1 MIGEKLC
8 YAAVFMSEALTVWLY
23 LDFLFNRK
31 KKTGVLISTFA
42 LGYGLLFLISGLKN
56 STINAA
62 ACCIVNYILIMF
74 DFQCSKKAA
83 VLHTAFLCFV
93 MAGAE
98 ILVATVFSIFGY
110 GFSEHTHNFI
120 ILLSQTTL
128 SKLLYLVFSVMG
140 SRIFAPNKHNNEDPK
155 KMILFCSLPLL
166 SALIAI
172 STVYLGM
179 TAGITGIVGIMT
191 ISIIVTLLIVNLIV
205 LGLYNYLQKANEEYL
220 TLQLSI
226 QKEQADIAYYEA
238 LQEQFESQKILVH
251 DMKKHLGII
260 DAIAKQNGVAEVGEY
275 ISELTATLVSSKQA
289 KLSADPI
296 LNLILL
302 HFCDDCKGENVQ
314 FLCDVREK
322 VSSFMDASSITA
334 LYGNLLSNALESAKD
349 SIEKQIELSVT
360 RNMVQSSIIV
370 SVVNSCDSPPTP
382 DGNGG
387 FLTKKSGSILH
398 GVGLRSISR
407 IVKKY
412 QGVATM
418 YFDPEKKQFH
428 HIIQFPVPS
437 E

>member
-8 YAAVFMSEALTVWLY
+8 YAAVFMSEALTAWLY

-31 KKTGVLISTFA
+31 KKAGVLISTFA

-83 VLHTAFLCFV
+83 ILHTAFLCFV

-140 SRIFAPNKHNNEDPK
+140 SRIFAPHKRNDEDPK

-172 STVYLGM
+172 SIVYLGM

-205 LGLYNYLQKANEEYL
+205 LGLYKHRCTRGTNE
-220 TLQLSI
+220 I
-226 QKEQADIAYYEA
+226 K
-238 LQEQFESQKILVH
+238 
-251 DMKKHLGII
+251 
-260 DAIAKQNGVAEVGEY
+260 
-275 ISELTATLVSSKQA
+275 
-289 KLSADPI
+289 
-296 LNLILL
+296 
-302 HFCDDCKGENVQ
+302 
-314 FLCDVREK
+314 
-322 VSSFMDASSITA
+322 
-334 LYGNLLSNALESAKD
+334 
-349 SIEKQIELSVT
+349 
-360 RNMVQSSIIV
+360 
-370 SVVNSCDSPPTP
+370 
-382 DGNGG
+382 
-387 FLTKKSGSILH
+387 
-398 GVGLRSISR
+398 
-407 IVKKY
+407 
-412 QGVATM
+412 
-418 YFDPEKKQFH
+418 
-428 HIIQFPVPS
+428 
-437 E
+437 